1 MKAIRILTIET
12 VLMEKPCIFG
22 HPDMNLF
29 LRNRG
34 IADLYLLTSCCQAA
48 VPMQHHAIN
57 RGLPQGFATGHNHFN
72 KFDKG

>member
-29 LRNRG
+29 VKNRG
-34 IADLYLLTSCCQAA
+34 IADLYLFDFLLPGGRADAA
-48 VPMQHHAIN
+48 PCDQ
-57 RGLPQGFATGHNHFN
+57 
-72 KFDKG
+72 